1 MEIST
6 TILLSLIFFWLLFG
20 SGVDMVKNI
29 LKKRVTPLERKNRR
43 LEALKR
49 KTDKLEQNRL
59 CLTDPE
65 KSNAEELSTTFSAIS

>member
-1 MEIST
+1 MP
-6 TILLSLIFFWLLFG
+6 SLAKLRSRDQSDIFWLLLG

-29 LKKRVTPLERKNRR
+29 LKKHVTPLERKNRR

-65 KSNAEELSTTFSAIS
+65 KSNADEP